1 MHFVCTCVNIYFFLH
16 LVASKAYH
24 KKKNVKVIEDE
35 ICGKLFEIYNGTEKN
50 VLVKFVE
57 AIPFRECHFF

>member
-1 MHFVCTCVNIYFFLH
+1 MHFVCTCVNIYFFFTFSCFKS
-16 LVASKAYH
+16 VSQ
-24 KKKNVKVIEDE
+24 KKNVKVIEDE

-57 AIPFRECHFF
+57 AIPFRESHFF